1 MRRSKMIKK
10 DQGIVIGL
18 IAGFYD
24 VQTANDIVRT
34 RARGVFRKNKL
45 KPTVGDHVNIQI
57 DDQGTNYLV
66 EVLPRKNLI
75 GRPALANVNHVLLV
89 MSAVQP
95 DFSLQL
101 LDRFLTFFSWQD
113 VAVSIYLSKSDL
125 LSSSKLDKI
134 HEDLLYYNDIGY
146 QIYYSKEEV
155 ANNLIHEIANEKIWT
170 LAGQSGA
177 GKSTLINSL
186 QSEVKQETGA
196 ISNSLNRGKHTT
208 RTVNLFPLGKGYLAD
223 TPGFSAIDL
232 TPIKVKE
239 LCDYFIEFKRAS
251 SNCKFRGCQHLNEP
265 GCEVKRLV
273 EAGEIKKSRY
283 DDYLLIRKEI
293 ENGRLPEYLK

>member
-1 MRRSKMIKK
+1 MIKK
-10 DQGIVIGL
+10 DQGVVIGL

-265 GCEVKRLV
+265 SCEVKRLV

>member
-1 MRRSKMIKK
+1 MIKK

-34 RARGVFRKNKL
+34 RARGVFRKKKL

-66 EVLPRKNLI
+66 EILPRKNLI

-125 LSSSKLDKI
+125 LSSSKLNKI

-232 TPIKVKE
+232 TTIKVKE

-265 GCEVKRLV
+265 SCEVKRLV

>member
-1 MRRSKMIKK
+1 MIKK
-10 DQGIVIGL
+10 DQGIVIGS

-66 EVLPRKNLI
+66 DVLPRKNLI

-101 LDRFLTFFSWQD
+101 LDRFLTFFSWQG

-125 LSSSKLDKI
+125 LSSSKLNKI
-134 HEDLLYYNDIGY
+134 HEDLLYYNAIGY
-146 QIYYSKEEV
+146 RIYYSQEEV
-155 ANNLIHEIANEKIWT
+155 ANNLIHEIANKDIWT

-186 QSEVKQETGA
+186 QSDVKQETGA

-208 RTVNLFPLGKGYLAD
+208 RTVNLFPLGKGFLAD

-232 TPIKVKE
+232 TPIKVKK
-239 LCDYFIEFKRAS
+239 LCDYFIEFKKAS

-265 GCEVKRLV
+265 SCEVKRLV
-273 EAGEIKKSRY
+273 EAGKIKKSRY

>member
-1 MRRSKMIKK
+1 MIRK

-45 KPTVGDHVNIQI
+45 KPTVGDHVKIQI

-101 LDRFLTFFSWQD
+101 LDRFLTFFSWQG

-125 LSSSKLDKI
+125 LSSSKLNKI
-134 HEDLLYYNDIGY
+134 HEDLLYYNAIGY
-146 QIYYSKEEV
+146 RIYYSQEEV
-155 ANNLIHEIANEKIWT
+155 ANNLIHEIAAENIWT

-186 QSEVKQETGA
+186 QSDVKQETGA

-208 RTVNLFPLGKGYLAD
+208 RAVNLFPLGKGFLAD

-239 LCDYFIEFKRAS
+239 LCDYFIEFRKAS

-265 GCEVKRLV
+265 SCEVKRLV
-273 EAGEIKKSRY
+273 EAGKIKKSRY